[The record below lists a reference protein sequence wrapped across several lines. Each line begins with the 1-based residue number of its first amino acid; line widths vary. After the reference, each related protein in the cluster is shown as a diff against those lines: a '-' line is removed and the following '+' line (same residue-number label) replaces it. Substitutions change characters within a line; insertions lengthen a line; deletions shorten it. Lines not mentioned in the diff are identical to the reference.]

1 MIAFLEGRVETTDVD
16 GIVLLCGG
24 IGFRL
29 LCSAYTRARV
39 TQGEEA
45 RLFVVLQ
52 AREGDIRL
60 YGFFDAAERDTFRLL
75 LSVQGIGGKLALAAL
90 SQLEYKALVR
100 AITERDKASLQAVS
114 GLGART
120 AQRLISE
127 LEGKMDALPAF
138 DARAPHAESSAH
150 SSAHSSS
157 HSSAH
162 PFVEERLWHD
172 LGEALESLGFER
184 AETTRTLQAL
194 RREGAPESLN
204 EALRKALKRLRPSPR
219 TQRDEAAVSPPPARR

>member
-1 MIAFLEGRVETTDVD
+1 MIAFLEGRIETADSE

-29 LCSAYTRARV
+29 LCSAHTRARM

-45 RLFVVLQ
+45 RLLVVLQ

-60 YGFFDAAERDTFRLL
+60 YGFFDAAERDAFLLL
-75 LSVQGIGGKLALAAL
+75 LSVQGIGGKLALAVL
-90 SQLEYKALVR
+90 SRFECAELAR
-100 AITERDKASLQAVS
+100 AIAGHDKASLQAVS

-120 AQRLISE
+120 AQRLVSE
-127 LEGKMDALPAF
+127 LEGKMDAPPAAFGAHGVHGVHALP
-138 DARAPHAESSAH
+138 RAAQSSPRL
-150 SSAHSSS
+150 SD
-157 HSSAH
+157 
-162 PFVEERLWHD
+162 EEGLWRD

-194 RREGAPESLN
+194 RREEPPATLN

-219 TQRDEAAVSPPPARR
+219 AMKDEAATSTTP

>member
-1 MIAFLEGRVETTDVD
+1 MIAFLEGRIETADSE

-29 LCSAYTRARV
+29 LCSAHTRARM

-45 RLFVVLQ
+45 RLLVVLQ

-60 YGFFDAAERDTFRLL
+60 YGFFDAAERDTFLLL
-75 LSVQGIGGKLALAAL
+75 LSVQGIGGKLALAVL
-90 SQLEYKALVR
+90 SRFECAELAR
-100 AITERDKASLQAVS
+100 AIAGHDKASLQAVS

-120 AQRLISE
+120 AQRLVSE
-127 LEGKMDALPAF
+127 LEGKMDAPPATFGARGVHALP
-138 DARAPHAESSAH
+138 RATQPSPQLSD
-150 SSAHSSS
+150 
-157 HSSAH
+157 
-162 PFVEERLWHD
+162 EEGLWRD

-194 RREGAPESLN
+194 RREEPPATLN

-219 TQRDEAAVSPPPARR
+219 AMKDEAVAPTTP

>member
-1 MIAFLEGRVETTDVD
+1 MIAFLEGRVESTDVG

-29 LCSAYTRARV
+29 LCSARTRARV
-39 TQGEEA
+39 TEGEQA

-60 YGFFDAAERDTFRLL
+60 YGFFDVGERDTFQLL
-75 LSVQGIGGKLALAAL
+75 LSVQGIGGKLALAVLSHLEREAL
-90 SQLEYKALVR
+90 AR
-100 AITERDKASLQAVS
+100 AIAEGDKASLQAVS

-127 LEGKMDALPAF
+127 LEGKMGALHDSFADTF
-138 DARAPHAESSAH
+138 QSSVQP
-150 SSAHSSS
+150 S
-157 HSSAH
+157 
-162 PFVEERLWHD
+162 VEQRLWHD
-172 LGEALESLGFER
+172 LAEALESLGFDR
-184 AETTRTLQAL
+184 SETTRVLQAL
-194 RREGAPESLN
+194 RHEEQPATLD

-219 TQRDEAAVSPPPARR
+219 TERDEAAASPAPEV

>member
-1 MIAFLEGRVETTDVD
+1 MIAFLEGRVETTDVG

-29 LCSAYTRARV
+29 LCSARTRARL
-39 TQGEEA
+39 TEGEQA

-60 YGFFDAAERDTFRLL
+60 YGFFDVGERDTFQLL
-75 LSVQGIGGKLALAAL
+75 LSVQGIGGKLALAVLSHLEREAL
-90 SQLEYKALVR
+90 AR
-100 AITERDKASLQAVS
+100 AIAEGDKASLQAVS

-127 LEGKMDALPAF
+127 LEGKMSALHDSFA
-138 DARAPHAESSAH
+138 D
-150 SSAHSSS
+150 
-157 HSSAH
+157 
-162 PFVEERLWHD
+162 PFVDSFADPVAATSAAQPSVEQRLWHD
-172 LGEALESLGFER
+172 LAEALESLGFDR
-184 AETTRTLQAL
+184 SETTRVLQAL
-194 RREGAPESLN
+194 RHEEQPATLD

-219 TQRDEAAVSPPPARR
+219 TERDEAAASPAPEV

>member
-1 MIAFLEGRVETTDVD
+1 MIAFLEGRVETTDVG

-29 LCSAYTRARV
+29 LCSARTRARV
-39 TQGEEA
+39 TEGEQA

-60 YGFFDAAERDTFRLL
+60 YGFFDAGERDTFQLL
-75 LSVQGIGGKLALAAL
+75 LSVQGIGGKLALAVLSHLEREAL
-90 SQLEYKALVR
+90 AR
-100 AITERDKASLQAVS
+100 AIAEGDKASLQAVS

-127 LEGKMDALPAF
+127 LEGKMGTLHDSFANPFADSF
-138 DARAPHAESSAH
+138 ASPSAATFQP
-150 SSAHSSS
+150 SVQPS
-157 HSSAH
+157 
-162 PFVEERLWHD
+162 VEQRLWHD
-172 LGEALESLGFER
+172 LAEALESLGFDR
-184 AETTRTLQAL
+184 SETTRALQAL
-194 RREGAPESLN
+194 RHEEQPATLD

-219 TQRDEAAVSPPPARR
+219 TLKERDEAATSPTPEV